1 MKTLETLRQALANN
15 QTTSRDIIEECLAR
29 IEDKEGEGSR
39 AFIHVDPAAVRSEAD
54 AMDRLRNNGA
64 EPSPYAGIP
73 ISVKDLFDI
82 QGQKTL
88 AGSRVL
94 ADSPPAVKDCAA
106 VARLRTAGFI
116 IIGRTNMTEFA
127 YSGLGLNPHYGTPKN
142 PYDRHSQRIPGG
154 SSSGGA
160 ISITDGMAA
169 AALGTDTGG
178 SCRIPAAMSG
188 IVGLKPTAARIPTDG
203 VIPLSTSLDSV
214 GMLAYSTRCC
224 AILDSIL
231 SAEEDLSMPAPI
243 DPEEIRFGV
252 VTDYVL
258 DDMDHNVESA
268 FTNALSKLR
277 QKGIEVTDVPFP
289 ELYEISTCL
298 TKGGL
303 SAAEAYAWHR
313 SLLEGNMDKYDP
325 RVSARIIRG
334 QEQSAADYIDLL
346 NARCELIK
354 KAETVFSSF
363 DILVFPT
370 VPIIAP
376 LFSELENDD
385 DYARINLLALR
396 NPTVTNILDRCAIS
410 IPVQEPETA
419 PVGLM
424 LMGENGADRNLL
436 SVSIAVEAIVRDFS
450 QA

>member
-1 MKTLETLRQALANN
+1 MKTLEKFRQALANN

-29 IEDKEGEGSR
+29 IEDKEGEGR
-39 AFIHVDPAAVRSEAD
+39 RVFIHVDPEAVRSEAD
-54 AMDRLRNNGA
+54 AIDRLRKDGI

-88 AGSRVL
+88 AGSKVL
-94 ADSPPAVKDCAA
+94 AGSSPAEKDCT
-106 VARLRTAGFI
+106 VVTRLRAAGFI

-160 ISITDGMAA
+160 ISVSDGMAA

-188 IVGLKPTAARIPTDG
+188 IVGFKPTASRIPTDG
-203 VIPLSTSLDSV
+203 SIPLSTSLDSV
-214 GMLAYSTRCC
+214 GTLAHSTKCC
-224 AILDSIL
+224 AVLDSIL
-231 SAEEDLSMPAPI
+231 SAKEDLSMPPPI
-243 DPEEIRFGV
+243 DLGEIRFGV

-258 DDMDHNVESA
+258 DDMEHNVESA

-277 QKGIEVTDVPFP
+277 QKGIEVVDVSFP
-289 ELYEISTCL
+289 ELYEIPTSF

-303 SAAEAYAWHR
+303 AAAEAYAWHR
-313 SLLEGNMDKYDP
+313 PLLEGNIDKYDP
-325 RVSARIIRG
+325 RVSSRIMRG

-346 NARCELIK
+346 NARSEMIK
-354 KAETVFSSF
+354 KAETVASSF

-424 LMGENGADRNLL
+424 LMGGNGTDRNLL

-450 QA
+450 HG